1 MALVEYQNYEIPL
14 AGGFGQSEPS
24 WIRRNWPT
32 VLQILGYVFVVGG
45 VIAKQIVDKTVPPGK
60 IAVEDW
66 GMIIQQTEKL
76 NPHLSRQQVIQKLC
90 SLFGDRAPYCAD
102 MAIPSL
108 LPPGTPGAEITPAR
122 REEAT
127 IAGLPVWLVLIG
139 GVAAAFL
146 FMK

>member
-1 MALVEYQNYEIPL
+1 MALIEYRNYEIPL
-14 AGGFGQSEPS
+14 AGGFGQNVEPS

-45 VIAKQIVDKTVPPGK
+45 VIAKQVVDKTVPPGK

-66 GMIIQQTEKL
+66 EMIIQQTEKL

-90 SLFGDRAPYCAD
+90 DLFGARAPFCAD

-108 LPPGTPGAEITPAR
+108 RPPGSEITPVG
-122 REEAT
+122 REEGT
-127 IAGLPVWLVLIG
+127 IAGLPVWIVLIG

-146 FMK
+146 FLK